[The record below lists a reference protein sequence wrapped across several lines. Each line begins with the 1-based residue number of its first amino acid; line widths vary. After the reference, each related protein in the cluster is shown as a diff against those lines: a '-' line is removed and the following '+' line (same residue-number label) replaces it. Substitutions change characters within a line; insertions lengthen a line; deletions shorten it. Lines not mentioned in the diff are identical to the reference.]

1 MGGMYS
7 FIHNEIHISNIERN
21 TSENIWLDLK
31 FEPGTPESI
40 VMWTDGQIVV
50 TTIYPNFL

>member
-1 MGGMYS
+1 MYS
-7 FIHNEIHISNIERN
+7 FIYNEIHISNIERN

-40 VMWTDGQIVV
+40 VMWTDGQIGV